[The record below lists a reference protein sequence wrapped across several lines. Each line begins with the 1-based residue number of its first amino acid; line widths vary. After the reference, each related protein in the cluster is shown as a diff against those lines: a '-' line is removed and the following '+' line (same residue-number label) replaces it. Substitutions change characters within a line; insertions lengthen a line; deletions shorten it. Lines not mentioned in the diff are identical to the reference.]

1 MTPSLAATAD
11 SPSGIT
17 CHFAP
22 FGVPGLN
29 GSAGWRRNIRS
40 TPPWRGSPG
49 RGELK
54 PSEITG
60 VRPSHGGTGHTQ
72 RPGSGPANGA
82 TGSGLPLDGC
92 DGWELRRVSAY
103 AATPPPMIH
112 GHARISRL
120 LVLAA
125 VARDEE
131 QPDQA

>member
-1 MTPSLAATAD
+1 MTTAYPCDVFIADQMTPSLAATAE

-29 GSAGWRRNIRS
+29 GSDGWRRNIRS

-60 VRPSHGGTGHTQ
+60 VRPFHRGTGHTQ
-72 RPGSGPANGA
+72 RPGSEPANGT
-82 TGSGLPLDGC
+82 TGSGLLIDGC
-92 DGWELRRVSAY
+92 ELRRVNAY
-103 AATPPPMIH
+103 AATP
-112 GHARISRL
+112 
-120 LVLAA
+120 
-125 VARDEE
+125 
-131 QPDQA
+131 

>member
-1 MTPSLAATAD
+1 MTPSLAANAD

-29 GSAGWRRNIRS
+29 ESDGWRRNIRS

-60 VRPSHGGTGHTQ
+60 VRPFQRGTGQIQ
-72 RPGSGPANGA
+72 RPGNGPANGA
-82 TGSGLPLDGC
+82 TGSDLLLTGCELP
-92 DGWELRRVSAY
+92 RVS
-103 AATPPPMIH
+103 
-112 GHARISRL
+112 
-120 LVLAA
+120 
-125 VARDEE
+125 
-131 QPDQA
+131 Q